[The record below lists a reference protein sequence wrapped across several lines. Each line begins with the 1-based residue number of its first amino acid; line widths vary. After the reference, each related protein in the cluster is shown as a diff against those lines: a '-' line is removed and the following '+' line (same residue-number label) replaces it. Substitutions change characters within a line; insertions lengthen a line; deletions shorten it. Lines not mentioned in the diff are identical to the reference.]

1 MENLF
6 ENLNL
11 GTEISNFVK
20 DNGYQVYPESVN
32 EAEGSVF
39 FMVRE
44 TEQDF
49 LMVFGK
55 AAENFEGEKLAF
67 NKAAAVKAPWTHANA
82 LMLKKYFA
90 FTAPI
95 RVLGKKRSFGLGDRL
110 GIAAPG
116 HIKLFKEY
124 DAYPVFAQQSI
135 RELNLTQR
143 TYEDVLDCATF
154 YTFRDGYKD
163 GYGADGDHLKTEAD
177 IEYALGLGFTML
189 TLDCSDHIKNGVD
202 QMPMEEVNKLVTLSD
217 ELKARYLGKKFDLEG
232 ETLEYTEE
240 ELKRT
245 VLTYA
250 EAIEYATHIYNKYLK
265 SGKYDCDFE
274 LSIDET
280 ATPTTPAQHYFVVN
294 ELITVNGVSLQT
306 VAPRFCGEFQK
317 GIDYIGDLK
326 QFEKEL
332 KVHAAIARKFGY
344 KLSIHSGSDKF
355 ATFKLI
361 GKYTKGN
368 FHVKTA
374 GTNWLEAMR
383 AVAAQEPTLYR
394 EIHKYALSM
403 FGEASKYYHVTTNL
417 NNIPNVDTLKDE
429 ELAGLFNNNDA
440 RQLIHITYGFIL
452 TDKDANGNYIFKDRL
467 YKFWRENEE
476 VYATMLYNHIGK
488 HLSLLYSGI
497 EE

>member
-1 MENLF
+1 MNNLF
-6 ENLNL
+6 NSLQL
-11 GTEISNFVK
+11 GSECQALLEKYSFS
-20 DNGYQVYPESVN
+20 VYPQSVN
-32 EAEGSVF
+32 EYEGNAF

-44 TEQDF
+44 PEKDY
-49 LMVFGK
+49 LVVVGK
-55 AAENFEGEKLAF
+55 LSEGFEGQALECGVP
-67 NKAAAVKAPWTHANA
+67 AVKADLTHKNANA
-82 LMLKKYFA
+82 LKKCFP

-95 RVLGKKRSFGLGDRL
+95 CVLGKKRSFGLGDRL
-110 GIAAPG
+110 GIATPG
-116 HIKLFKEY
+116 HIRLFKEY

-143 TYEDVLDCATF
+143 TYEDVLDVATF

-177 IEYALGLGFTML
+177 IEYALSLGFTML
-189 TLDCSDHIKNGVD
+189 TLDCSEHIKNGVENMTD
-202 QMPMEEVNKLVTLSD
+202 EEVAAKVKLSD
-217 ELKARYLGKKFDLEG
+217 DYKSRYLGKKIKIEDVEIEFDENSL
-232 ETLEYTEE
+232 
-240 ELKRT
+240 RRA
-245 VLTYA
+245 VLIYE
-250 EAIEYATHIYNKYLK
+250 EAIAFATHIYEKYLA

-274 LSIDET
+274 ISIDET
-280 ATPTTPAQHYFVVN
+280 ATPTEPAQHYFVAN
-294 ELITVNGVSLQT
+294 ELALNKVPVQT

-317 GIDYIGDLK
+317 GIDYIGDIA
-326 QFEKEL
+326 QFEREL
-332 KVHAAIARKFGY
+332 KVHAAIARHFGY

-383 AVAAQEPTLYR
+383 AVAKADPALYR

-403 FGEASKYYHVTTNL
+403 FNEACKYYHVTTNL
-417 NNIPNVDTLKDE
+417 NNIPDVDTVAD
-429 ELAGLFNNNDA
+429 ADMADLFNNNDA

-452 TDKDANGNYIFKDRL
+452 TDKNADGTYKFKDKL

-476 VYATMLYNHIGK
+476 VYSEMLYKHIGK

-497 EE
+497 EK